1 MPWRFFLRSLSSS
14 LSCNLLDFYEQ
25 PHFSS
30 SASLR
35 ILPGDSMLPGNSTAW
50 NPGSSSTSPLHF
62 RSDSVP
68 SGGSAGYRPYRGLL
82 PGLSILPA
90 NTWRS
95 RRSFTLMT
103 RAIFVASTEGQS
115 PPLPH
120 GPLALS
126 QFLSSGYHRGSQP
139 TSFSWACSS
148 SRSISS
154 HLLDVGC
161 SF

>member
-1 MPWRFFLRSLSSS
+1 MLS
-14 LSCNLLDFYEQ
+14 
-25 PHFSS
+25 
-30 SASLR
+30 
-35 ILPGDSMLPGNSTAW
+35 GNSTAW

-68 SGGSAGYRPYRGLL
+68 SGGSAGYRGLL
-82 PGLSILPA
+82 PGLSTLPA

-120 GPLALS
+120 GPALALS
-126 QFLSSGYHRGSQP
+126 QFLSSTIVGPNPLLSHGPALALDPLVVIFLTLVAVFDFNVDNR
-139 TSFSWACSS
+139 AESS
-148 SRSISS
+148 SPSW
-154 HLLDVGC
+154 DC
-161 SF
+161 SRPM